1 MAKDLASLVEMTDE
15 QMIADHNELVRK
27 YNDLRVKYVRLA
39 AVLRDLRGVEKTY
52 HEIIA
57 EHDDW
62 LQLSRQKLNSTNEV
76 QQ

>member
-1 MAKDLASLVEMTDE
+1 MVKELVEMTDE
-15 QMIADHNELVRK
+15 QMVADHNKLVHK

-39 AVLRDLRGVEKTY
+39 AVLRDLRGLETTY

>member
-1 MAKDLASLVEMTDE
+1 MVKELVEMTDE
-15 QMIADHNELVRK
+15 QMVADHNKLAHK

-39 AVLRDLRGVEKTY
+39 AVLRDLRGLETTY